1 MIVNLTPHPITVH
14 DGDNAVTIPPSST
27 VARVATSSIE
37 MHRIDAGYGVSPMLQ
52 MTTFGQVVDL
62 PEPKADT
69 FLIVS
74 GLVLSA
80 LREQGIDR
88 RDVIA
93 PATGPR
99 DGAIRDEAGCII
111 GVTRFNALA

>member
-1 MIVNLTPHPITVH
+1 MINLTPHPITIH
-14 DGDNAVTIPPSST
+14 DGDNAVTIPPSGT

-37 MHRIDAGYGVSPMLQ
+37 MYRLPVEPGVSPVLQ

-62 PEPKADT
+62 PEPQDGVYYV
-69 FLIVS
+69 VS

-80 LREQGIDR
+80 LREQGSDR
-88 RDVIA
+88 QDVIA
-93 PATGPR
+93 PATGPK
-99 DGAIRDEAGCII
+99 DDAIRDEAGCIT

>member
-1 MIVNLTPHPITVH
+1 MIVNLTPHSITIH
-14 DGDNAVTIPPSST
+14 DGGNAVTLPPSGT

-37 MHRIDAGYGVSPMLQ
+37 MHRIDAGHGVSAVLQ

-62 PEPKADT
+62 PEPKKDT
-69 FLIVS
+69 LLIVS

-80 LREQGIDR
+80 LREQGSER
-88 RDVIA
+88 QDVIA
-93 PATGPR
+93 PATGPK
-99 DGAIRDEAGCII
+99 DGAIRDEAGCIT